1 MNSRN
6 DDGSELGVLAI
17 ALLALA
23 AVIAFLVFTESDGAE
38 PVPLP
43 TAPTTVAP

>member
-17 ALLALA
+17 ALLSLA
-23 AVIAFLVFTESDGAE
+23 AVIGFLLFTDPGGAD
-38 PVPLP
+38 PIPLP